1 MQCQHKLVVL
11 LIMVIQGVHI
21 NSDANKSVTL
31 VKVKLSHNKPRRL
44 RRRLESWASNLIL
57 TFATTRTVE
66 LSALTHIGTIFKT
79 DWTILCNQI
88 PVQ

>member
-1 MQCQHKLVVL
+1 
-11 LIMVIQGVHI
+11 MVIQGVHI

-31 VKVKLSHNKPRRL
+31 VKVKLSHNKPWRL
-44 RRRLESWASNLIL
+44 RGRLESWASNLIL

-66 LSALTHIGTIFKT
+66 LSALRTGHTATHIGTIFKT